1 MDVTKFCYQSF
12 VFAFNISFA
21 KEVTAFLLKY
31 QTEKPVLPFLAKDLF
46 GLIKYIM
53 TRFIKADVMSKA
65 TSVTKLMSIDVND
78 KKNHL
83 HYSNIDIGFTTE
95 RLISQLTS
103 GSRRT
108 ISE

>member
-1 MDVTKFCYQSF
+1 
-12 VFAFNISFA
+12 
-21 KEVTAFLLKY
+21 
-31 QTEKPVLPFLAKDLF
+31 
-46 GLIKYIM
+46 M

-78 KKNHL
+78 RKNHL

-108 ISE
+108 ISEKAELEFRMEAKECLQTLVCKFMVKSPLQYTLVRNMSCLDPHLLVSDQDL